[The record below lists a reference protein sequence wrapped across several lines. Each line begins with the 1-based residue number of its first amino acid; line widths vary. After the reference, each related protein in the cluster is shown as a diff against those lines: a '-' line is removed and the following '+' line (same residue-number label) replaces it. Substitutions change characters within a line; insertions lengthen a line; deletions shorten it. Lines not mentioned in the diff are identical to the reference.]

1 MSKKLF
7 REKAIDAQKSKW
19 IGEVILIR
27 PFSFTVLTI
36 CVAIIAV
43 AIVVLLFFASY
54 TKRTTVQGQL
64 MPNTG
69 LIRVFANEGG
79 IVDKKFIQDGQHVNK
94 DAPLYAIRMTR
105 YSATGNYNASV
116 EQQIEVKRQ
125 TFDTEKDKLKDM
137 YHHNYEQTQA
147 EISALKL
154 EIDKVNALIQEQK
167 QRLALA
173 QQNVNR
179 YQGLRDK
186 DYISVEEFQA
196 KQDSYLNQKLAVQS
210 YERDRIAKQS
220 ELANKEIML
229 KSLSSKLEGDLVNVD
244 RQIASNKQE
253 SIENK
258 ARDQLIVKA
267 TSSGSIASINAQVG
281 QQINPSVPLLNIVP
295 EDSVLEAHLYVPSS
309 AIGFIKVNQPVKLRF
324 QAYPYQKFG
333 QANGKI
339 TAISETTINTQELS
353 NQGELSTNLNLNQ
366 SEPIYVVKV
375 SLDHQSMKAY
385 GENKELKVGMAFDAD
400 VLQEKRKLYEWVLE
414 PLYSI
419 TGKL

>member
-267 TSSGSIASINAQVG
+267 TSSGSITSINAQVG

-375 SLDHQSMKAY
+375 SLDQQSMKAY